1 MVRLQLLIYK
11 AYSANN
17 KSRARKIDILCRL
30 IWNTYTNLITLELGF
45 LCFLFGLIKYHF
57 FCVLDAFKV
66 VGKYVEAAFFPSKE
80 KYAAS
85 M

>member
-1 MVRLQLLIYK
+1 MKYLHKFDY
-11 AYSANN
+11 
-17 KSRARKIDILCRL
+17 ARVGFFMFL
-30 IWNTYTNLITLELGF
+30 IWIN
-45 LCFLFGLIKYHF
+45 KVSF